1 MRYTPTS
8 CTPLPGTLS
17 LCTLLP
23 CTATPPSSV
32 AGPTFAPALP
42 HRSRAHPN
50 RVHSWPA
57 SRLAYTARVPQPQL
71 HSHARASTASLKPAP
86 ALPRQSSSA
95 CAPPRR
101 ELRSSTAW
109 PACRSCICATPP
121 ARAASTSA
129 PAAAGCLLPRAL
141 QRLPRPSRAAPH
153 CTCSRAPARRRR
165 SAPRP
170 ARATAPPR
178 SRAPAPLQHLLTL
191 PSARSAPPTRLLV
204 PHQPSRP
211 PRLGSRAC
219 TPASHPWPR
228 RARTCLRRSR
238 RRSALAPA
246 AAALAELHGGGERE
260 RGKKAGEES
269 PWNRRERGAA
279 G

>member
-8 CTPLPGTLS
+8 CTPLPCTLS

-32 AGPTFAPALP
+32 AEPAVAPALP
-42 HRSRAHPN
+42 HRSRARPN
-50 RVHSWPA
+50 RVRSWPA
-57 SRLAYTARVPQPQL
+57 SHLAYTARVPQPQL
-71 HSHARASTASLKPAP
+71 HSHARASTASINPAP
-86 ALPRQSSSA
+86 APPRQSSSA
-95 CAPPRR
+95 RAPPRR

-109 PACRSCICATPP
+109 PACRSRICATPP
-121 ARAASTSA
+121 ARAASTSV
-129 PAAAGCLLPRAL
+129 PAAARCLLPRAL
-141 QRLPRPSRAAPH
+141 QRLPRPSRAAAH

-165 SAPRP
+165 SAPGP
-170 ARATAPPR
+170 ARAAAPPG
-178 SRAPAPLQHLLTL
+178 SRAPAPLQRLLTL
-191 PSARSAPPTRLLV
+191 PSARSAPPARLLA

-211 PRLGSRAC
+211 PRQRSRAC
-219 TPASHPWPR
+219 TPAARPWPR
-228 RARTCLRRSR
+228 CARTHLRRSR
-238 RRSALAPA
+238 RRPAPAPA
-246 AAALAELHGGGERE
+246 AAALAELRGGGRE